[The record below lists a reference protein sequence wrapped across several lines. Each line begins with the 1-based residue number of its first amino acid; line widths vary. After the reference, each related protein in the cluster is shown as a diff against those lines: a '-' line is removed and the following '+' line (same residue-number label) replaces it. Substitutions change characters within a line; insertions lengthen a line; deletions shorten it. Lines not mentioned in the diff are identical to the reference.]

1 MGREPVLCTAQ
12 RLTACVSVLEIL
24 ASRGHPQTRG
34 RQDEIVPLV
43 HRLVGVVEGW
53 EFWIGG
59 RIIGRGGVED
69 AVFLGEMARICA
81 DVRGLSAELPSA
93 VLSRL
98 AHELGDIFSS
108 IECHIRDMEHVPDEA
123 HAYRHLGK
131 FMAGW
136 RA

>member
-24 ASRGHPQTRG
+24 ASRGHPQTDG

-53 EFWIGG
+53 EFWLGG
-59 RIIGRGGVED
+59 RIVGRGGVED
-69 AVFLGEMARICA
+69 ALFLGEVAQICA
-81 DVRGLSAELPSA
+81 DARGLSEVLPSA

-98 AHELGDIFSS
+98 VHELGDIFES
-108 IECHIRDMEHVPDEA
+108 IERHVRGMEHVPDEA
-123 HAYRHLGK
+123 QAYRHLGK